1 MTQLVR
7 DYIGGERLERIPN
20 LLPNKSFEESIEERL
35 YQYKGKLISELCE
48 MFNVDSKAKNLNEI
62 LISKMLSVKG
72 KLSSTDEFVKANIV
86 PKTIRLESTGR
97 IKESM
102 SFPTFKFKEIIKQ
115 SWEESDLRDMF
126 ETTKFMFVIFRQF
139 GKEYY
144 FDSVKF
150 WNMPIS
156 ILDNDVKNVWE
167 KTVNVIKSG
176 SIVKKIKNGKRIT
189 NFPGMADNK
198 YCHVRPHAQK
208 ASDVY
213 PLPINDQLTGMAEY
227 TKQCFWLNNSYVLK
241 IINQE

>member
-1 MTQLVR
+1 M
-7 DYIGGERLERIPN
+7 
-20 LLPNKSFEESIEERL
+20 EERL

-86 PKTIRLESTGR
+86 PKTIRIESTGR

-102 SFPTFKFKEIIKQ
+102 SFPTFKFNEIIKQ
-115 SWEESDLRDMF
+115 SWEGSDIRDMF

-176 SIVKKIKNGKRIT
+176 SIVKEIKNGKRIT
-189 NFPGMADNK
+189 NFPGMSENEF
-198 YCHVRPHAQK
+198 CHVRPHAQN
-208 ASDVY
+208 ANDVY
-213 PLPINDQLTGMAEY
+213 PLPIQDKKTGLKEY
-227 TKQCFWLNNSYVLK
+227 TKQCFWLNNSYILK
-241 IINQE
+241 IVNQ